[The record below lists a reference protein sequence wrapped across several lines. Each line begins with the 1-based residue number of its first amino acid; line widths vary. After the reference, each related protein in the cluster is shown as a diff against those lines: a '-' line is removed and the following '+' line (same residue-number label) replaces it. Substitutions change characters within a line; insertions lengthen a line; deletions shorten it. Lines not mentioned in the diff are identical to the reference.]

1 MIFDT
6 LRHLLYVLFFLF
18 STIVSAQPKCYFEH
32 YGSDDG
38 LPQHSIMDIH
48 QDKNGFMWFATWDGL
63 CKFDGYN
70 FKTYRLLDEGGKQIW
85 GNRIERILE
94 DRNGYLWITLPYERK
109 PLRFD
114 PKTEKFL
121 GLRSFKEYADLT
133 FSYKEM
139 ITTKSGKMWFISD
152 HTGAI
157 CIPNSKFDVEIY
169 SKNSKRLRTDRVY
182 TIHEDSKGNSWLL
195 TDNGLYMVAEDKKI
209 ANFFVEKASRGGDK
223 LSQSFYSAMELK
235 SEIWFGSDIG
245 RIWIYNKNSG
255 QFRLLETHSKSNIQY
270 IKNIDE
276 NQILLVT
283 YTDGFYIYH
292 KASDK
297 LTHYSKSNL
306 PDMQT
311 DIIHSYYLDKDLNV
325 WFEFDCIGAA
335 RFDTENKTLKHYAT
349 KVETAVSNVFT
360 PNFFI
365 LEDKNGRTWVHPR
378 GGGFSLFDKKKDQL
392 IPFYNEPSSA
402 DWRFSNMLH
411 CAFSDKQG
419 NLWLSTRSQGLEKI
433 IFKDNLFSTRIIDEN
448 IHTTVNNDVRCIYV
462 DSQKRMWV
470 STKLGKTFVYDNNK
484 KPLGYI
490 CNNGTIG
497 YDNPLQGTC
506 YSILEDDNNNIWIGT
521 KGEGVYRLQPQTG
534 SGRYKITQYKS
545 SEKDLYSLTGNS
557 IYSIFQD
564 NKKRIWVGSYG
575 TGGLNLFEDKQ
586 GGRFI
591 NIKNH
596 LKGYPA
602 TGAQI
607 RIISSDKYGNICIGT
622 TLGLIMFSSDFEY
635 PESIQY
641 HIYTRQEND
650 KSLLSSDIYDIRTT
664 RKGET
669 YLATFGG
676 GLSLIKQVDPN
687 GLPIAFDT
695 YTTRNGLPS
704 NIILNIVDDRHS
716 NLWIASEGNISK
728 LDTQKKE
735 LETYSQASRT
745 LNGAAFSEGSRCSA
759 DSGIIYFGY
768 SKGLIHLDPD
778 QVSNNTFKPYV
789 ALTKFQISN
798 KDIPIGENSPLT
810 ENIDDQKYIKLN
822 HKQNIISL
830 EFVALD
836 YVDPSHIIYAYM
848 LEGFDKDWI
857 ITQNQRFAN
866 YTNLAPGKYR
876 FKVKSTNSDG
886 VWMNNEHVV
895 DIEITPSFW
904 QTGWAYL
911 LYIAAI
917 IFAIYLVM
925 RILFIFY
932 RLQDKI
938 KLEHEQAEMKIRFF
952 TDISHEIRTP
962 LTMIVSPVENILH
975 NNNPTDE
982 VKSQL
987 QLVLK
992 NTNRMIRMVNQI
1004 LDFRKIQKQKL
1015 NLQKTQVGG
1024 YVEEICNGF
1033 TEISRDKHIDL
1044 VVNNEVGDELLWID
1058 RDSFEKLLFNLLSN
1072 AFKYTPENRRI
1083 EVNVRHTKKDNSIEL
1098 QVKDEGAGM
1107 TRNIQN
1113 KLFVRFASFNKDKS
1127 KPSTG
1132 IGLSIVKEV
1141 ADKHHAR
1148 LAVNSEEGKGSS
1160 FSVFFE
1166 RGLDHFSNDSNIVVT
1181 HAETSLELNSRQI
1194 LDNNTETVVD
1204 IPISET
1210 NLTILIAEDDSD
1222 LRQFIKTMLIPH
1234 YNVLEAADGKA
1245 GYELAIDQLPDFII
1259 SDIMMPEID
1268 GLEFLQKI
1276 RNSTETSHIP
1286 FILLSAKSDIESKL
1300 SGLEYGA
1307 DDYITKPFSVNYLK
1321 ARIENIIRQ
1330 RKTLIERLS
1339 VNQPKLPIAKKA
1351 NQNKPDIIITSQD
1364 ESFILKVKEQISKNM
1379 DDSSFLID
1387 DLASAMAMSRTV
1399 FFKKIK
1405 SLTGQAPVDFI
1416 RDLRMNQAAKYLE
1429 ETSYSIKEIA
1439 YMVGISDTKYFT
1451 QCFKKKFEATPSEYR
1466 NNKRS
1471 TDSDK

>member
-1 MIFDT
+1 MTVDR
-6 LRHLLYVLFFLF
+6 LRYLSYILLFLF
-18 STIVSAQPKCYFEH
+18 PVIVSAQPKCYFEH

-70 FKTYRLLDEGGKQIW
+70 FKTYRILDESSKQIW
-85 GNRIERILE
+85 GNRIERIYE
-94 DRNGYLWITLPYERK
+94 DINGYIWITLPYERK

-114 PKTEKFL
+114 PKTEKFM
-121 GLRSFKEYADLT
+121 GLRFLKEYADLT
-133 FSYKEM
+133 FSYKNI
-139 ITTKSGKMWFISD
+139 ITTKSGKVWFVSD

-157 CIPNSKFDVEIY
+157 CIPDIKFSVEIY
-169 SKNSKRLRTDRVY
+169 NKSSKHIRTNRIY
-182 TIHEDSKGNSWLL
+182 TVHEDSQGNSWLL
-195 TDNGLYMVAEDKKI
+195 TDNGLYQISKEKKI
-209 ANFFVEKASRGGDK
+209 TNLFVEKTSRGGDK
-223 LSQSFYSAMELK
+223 FSQSFYSVLEMK
-235 SEIWFGSDIG
+235 SEIWFGSDMG
-245 RIWIYNKNSG
+245 RIWIYNKHSG
-255 QFRLLETHSKSNIQY
+255 QFRLMETHSSSKIQDIKS
-270 IKNIDE
+270 IDE

-283 YTDGFYIYH
+283 NSDGFFIYH

-297 LTHYSKSNL
+297 MTHYTKDNL
-306 PDMQT
+306 HDMRT
-311 DIIHSYYLDKDLNV
+311 NTIHSSHIDRDLNV
-325 WFEFDCIGAA
+325 WLELDCIGAA
-335 RFDTENKTLKHYAT
+335 RFNTEDNTLKHYDT
-349 KVETAVSNVFT
+349 KVETAVSNVFP

-365 LEDKNGRTWVHPR
+365 LEDQNGRTWVHPR
-378 GGGFSLFDKKKDQL
+378 GGGFSLFDKKNDRL
-392 IPFYNEPSSA
+392 IPFYNEPQSA

-433 IFKDNLFSTRIIDEN
+433 IFKNDLFSTRIIDEN

-470 STKLGKTFVYDNNK
+470 STKLGKTFVYDRHK

-490 CNNGTIG
+490 CSDGSIG
-497 YDNPLQGTC
+497 YGDPLKGTC
-506 YSILEDDNNNIWIGT
+506 YSILEDDRNNIWIGT
-521 KGEGVYRLQPQTG
+521 KGDGVYRLQTQTG
-534 SGRYKITQYKS
+534 SNKYKIAQYKS
-545 SEKDLYSLTGNS
+545 SDKDLYSLTGNS

-575 TGGLNLFEDKQ
+575 TGGLNLFENKN

-596 LKGYPA
+596 LKGYPS

-607 RIISSDKYGNICIGT
+607 RVISSDKYGNICVGT
-622 TLGLIMFSSDFEY
+622 TLGLIVFSSDFEY
-635 PESIQY
+635 PESIKY
-641 HIYTRQEND
+641 NVYNRQEGDN
-650 KSLLSSDIYDIRTT
+650 SLHSSDIYDIRTT
-664 RKGET
+664 RRGET

-676 GLSLIKQVDPN
+676 GLSLINQVDPK
-687 GLPIAFDT
+687 GFPLGFET

-704 NIILNIVDDRHS
+704 NIILNIIDDRHS
-716 NLWIASEGNISK
+716 NLWIATEGNILK

-735 LETYSQASRT
+735 FETYSEASRM
-745 LNGAAFSEGSRCSA
+745 LSGATFSEGSRCVA

-768 SKGLIHLDPD
+768 SKGLIYLDPD

-798 KDIPIGENSPLT
+798 KDIAVGEDSPLK
-810 ENIDDQKYIKLN
+810 ENIDDLKYIKLN

-836 YVDPSHIIYAYM
+836 YVDPARIIYAYM
-848 LEGFDKDWI
+848 LEGFDKEWI
-857 ITQNQRFAN
+857 VTQNQRFAN

-876 FKVKSTNSDG
+876 FKVRSTNSDG
-886 VWMNNEHVV
+886 VWMNNEHIL

-917 IFAIYLVM
+917 IFFIYLIM
-925 RILFIFY
+925 RILFVFY

-975 NNNPTDE
+975 NSHPPEDI
-982 VKSQL
+982 KSQL

-1004 LDFRKIQKQKL
+1004 LDFRKVQKQKL
-1015 NLQKTQVGG
+1015 NLQKTPVGD

-1033 TEISRDKHIDL
+1033 TDISRDKHIDL
-1044 VVNNEVGDELLWID
+1044 IINNEAGNELLWID

-1072 AFKYTPENRRI
+1072 AFKYTPEGRRI
-1083 EVNVRHTKKDNSIEL
+1083 EVSIRPSKKDDLIEL
-1098 QVKDEGAGM
+1098 QVKDEGTGI
-1107 TRNIQN
+1107 TREVQN

-1141 ADKHHAR
+1141 ADKHHAKIT
-1148 LAVNSEEGKGSS
+1148 VSSEQNKGTS

-1166 RGLDHFSNDSNIVVT
+1166 RGFEHFQNDSNIILS
-1181 HAETSLELNSRQI
+1181 HADNSIEVSTRQI
-1194 LDNNTETVVD
+1194 SDPEIKNLPE
-1204 IPISET
+1204 SET
-1210 NLTILIAEDDSD
+1210 PDTNYSILVAEDDTD
-1222 LRQFIKTMLIPH
+1222 LRQFIKSMLSPH
-1234 YNVLEAADGKA
+1234 YHILEAADGKA
-1245 GYELAIDQLPDFII
+1245 GYNLAVEQLPDFII

-1276 RNSTETSHIP
+1276 RNRTETSHIP

-1300 SGLEYGA
+1300 HGLEYGA

-1330 RKTLIERLS
+1330 RKSLIESLS
-1339 VNQPKLPIAKKA
+1339 ASSPKQTSAKKDLKDK
-1351 NQNKPDIIITSQD
+1351 QPVSITQAD
-1364 ESFILKVKEQISKNM
+1364 EIFIVKVKDEIFKNM

-1416 RDLRMNQAAKYLE
+1416 RDIRMNHAARLLE
-1429 ETSYSIKEIA
+1429 ETSYSVKEIG

-1451 QCFKKKFEATPSEYR
+1451 QCFKKKFNTPPSEYR
-1466 NNKRS
+1466 NRAKS
-1471 TDSDK
+1471 SL